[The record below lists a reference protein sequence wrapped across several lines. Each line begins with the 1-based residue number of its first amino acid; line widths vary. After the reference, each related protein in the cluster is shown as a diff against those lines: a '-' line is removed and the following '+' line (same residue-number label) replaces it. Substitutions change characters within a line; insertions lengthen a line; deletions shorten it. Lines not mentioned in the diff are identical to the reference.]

1 MSQHFSRSLIL
12 DTERLGQS
20 EGVRELTGL
29 LERSLP
35 LPLLR

>member
-1 MSQHFSRSLIL
+1 MSPYFSRSLIL
-12 DTERLGQS
+12 DTERLGQP

-35 LPLLR
+35 PLR